1 MSTQFE
7 AWQHSQL
14 EPDETVPGHGKRL
27 KVSNSLGRSSEYL
40 YFMQKMGWNKN
51 QIEDMFNDL
60 KRSIE
65 FEEIDNKKQDAYLA
79 KHNAG

>member
-1 MSTQFE
+1 MSRQFD
-7 AWQHSQL
+7 AWQQSEL
-14 EPDETVPGHGKRL
+14 EPDQVLSGNGKRI

-40 YFMQKMGWNKN
+40 LFMQKMGWNKN

-65 FEEIDNKKQDAYLA
+65 FEEIENEKQDAYLA